1 MSSTIYIM
9 EAANLFAGEHDPE
22 NSKHLT
28 LEELKLPDLQE
39 VLIDHQPG
47 GGKVGVEFAV
57 GVEKLEPTFKLK
69 GWDPFL
75 LRQFGLGS
83 PGRQRFTA
91 YGVVRDKR
99 TGRAIEAKAV
109 MEGRLSRIA
118 PETFQRGESMGHEY
132 SINEVLH
139 YEVHFD
145 GQEELYWDFFT
156 NTVRLGGEDRD
167 PEVNNI
173 LRIGNAG

>member
-1 MSSTIYIM
+1 MASTIYIM
-9 EAANLFAGEHDPE
+9 EAANLYCGDHDPA

-39 VLIDHQPG
+39 VLVDHQPG

-57 GVEKLEPTFKLK
+57 GVEKLEPTFNLK
-69 GWDPFL
+69 GWDPVL

-83 PGRQRFTA
+83 RERRVFTA

-99 TGRAIEAKAV
+99 SGRAIEAKAV

-118 PETFQRGESMGHEY
+118 PAAFQRGEAMSHEY

-145 GQEELYWDFFT
+145 GAEEMYWDFFT
-156 NTVRLGGEDRD
+156 NTFRLGGVDPD
-167 PEVNNI
+167 PEFNNI